1 MEQSAPKTGAV
12 ALVALCHEYCSAV
25 ESCAETEPTDF
36 CRSMLRLLPR
46 IYITA
51 FDLLPDGE
59 NEEGESTGAQY
70 AALEEDEY
78 FAIKDK
84 LAALFGEHDTY
95 LDTFSED
102 MKYSETPIASSIAEQ
117 LADLY
122 QTAYDFVYT
131 VRESASDF
139 LPEILSDVKFRFNA
153 YWSET
158 LCNAQRAIN
167 SLYQKEVFTEE

>member
-1 MEQSAPKTGAV
+1 MEQSAPQTGAV
-12 ALVALCHEYCSAV
+12 ALVALCHEYCIAV
-25 ESCAETEPTDF
+25 ENCAGTGPADF

-51 FDLLPDGE
+51 FDLRPDGE

-78 FAIKDK
+78 LSVKDK

-102 MKYSETPIASSIAEQ
+102 MKYSDTPIASSIAEQ

-122 QTAYDFVYT
+122 QATYDFVYT
-131 VRESASDF
+131 VRESSSGL
-139 LPEILSDVKFRFNA
+139 LPEILPDVKFRFQA

-158 LCNAQRAIN
+158 LCNALRAIN
-167 SLYQKEVFTEE
+167 SLYQKEVFNE